1 MLVIDYDPH
10 SDDGRE
16 IDSEVVPSFV
26 HFTLLE
32 YRQLPLTE
40 DMKQPTHRVYI
51 STVELLRTF
60 VKYLGKGLVGN
71 DFRIVMGN
79 RAVYFLFLKNLF
91 SECPD
96 PDHQKLSFIFQNS
109 KSSFAV

>member
-10 SDDGRE
+10 SDSKP
-16 IDSEVVPSFV
+16 IDSEMVPNFV
-26 HFTLLE
+26 HLTLLE

-40 DMKQPTHRVYI
+40 DRRQPTHRVYI

-60 VKYLGKGLVGN
+60 VKYLERGLVGN

-91 SECPD
+91 SDCPD
-96 PDHQKLSFIFQNS
+96 PEHDQLSFIFRNS
-109 KSSFAV
+109 KSSFPV

>member
-10 SDDGRE
+10 CVDKPLDSD
-16 IDSEVVPSFV
+16 VVPSFV
-26 HFTLLE
+26 QETLLE

-40 DMKQPTHRVYI
+40 ELRQPTHRVYI
-51 STVELLRTF
+51 STVEVLRTF
-60 VKYLGKGLVGN
+60 VKYLAKGLVGN

-79 RAVYFLFLKNLF
+79 RAVYFLFLKKLF
-91 SECPD
+91 SDCPE
-96 PDHQKLSFIFQNS
+96 PEHEQLSFIFRNS

>member
-10 SDDGRE
+10 CKDKPL
-16 IDSEVVPSFV
+16 DSELVPNFV
-26 HFTLLE
+26 HLTLLE

-40 DMKQPTHRVYI
+40 ELRQPTHRVYI
-51 STVELLRTF
+51 STIELLRTF
-60 VKYLGKGLVGN
+60 VKYLSRGLVGN

-91 SECPD
+91 SDCPE
-96 PDHQKLSFIFQNS
+96 PEPEQLSFIFRNS